1 MYTESCDFEYS
12 DSKSFVNDIIKYNG
26 QGISYSIHIFNLR
39 DKDDE
44 MNTNENILNFIKN
57 EFDKLLDLYEFIAWS
72 EINKYINI

>member
-1 MYTESCDFEYS
+1 
-12 DSKSFVNDIIKYNG
+12 
-26 QGISYSIHIFNLR
+26 
-39 DKDDE
+39 